1 MSHDTS
7 RYLQFWEMP
16 YIGKLYLELATEV
29 ALEPTL
35 YITIS
40 KGYIPKDRIEK
51 NYYLSTKKRNLLLS
65 NK

>member
-1 MSHDTS
+1 M
-7 RYLQFWEMP
+7 
-16 YIGKLYLELATEV
+16 KLGENPLYTMMTRYLELATEV
-29 ALEPTL
+29 VLEPTL
-35 YITIS
+35 YSKIS